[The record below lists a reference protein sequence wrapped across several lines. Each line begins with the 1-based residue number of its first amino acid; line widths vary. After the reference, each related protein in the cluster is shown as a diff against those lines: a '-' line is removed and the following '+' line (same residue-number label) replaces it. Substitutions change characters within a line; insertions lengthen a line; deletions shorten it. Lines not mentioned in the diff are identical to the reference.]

1 MENIILGAFA
11 LSVKNGGVAFNLE
24 GKAPDKGYMVSIVG
38 QEIVIPELDYIY
50 DNLEDYINERI
61 SLLNSMSNLYVG
73 VWHHKGHYYIDLS
86 ENILSKSDALKQ
98 GILRSQKAIWN
109 VTEGSEIALPSPQKC
124 GTEFQK
130 QTYLNLKVRELL

>member
-11 LSVKNGGVAFNLE
+11 LSVKNGGVNLNIE
-24 GKAPDKGYMVSIVG
+24 GKAPEKGYMVSVVG
-38 QEIVIPELDYIY
+38 QEIVIPELDYVY
-50 DNLEDYINERI
+50 ENLEDYINERI

-73 VWHHKGHYYIDLS
+73 VWYHKGHYYIDLS
-86 ENILSKSDALKQ
+86 ENILGKAEALKQ

>member
-11 LSVKNGGVAFNLE
+11 LSLKNGGVTFNLE
-24 GKAPDKGYMVSIVG
+24 GKAPEKGYMVSVVG
-38 QEIVIPELDYIY
+38 QEIVIPELDYVY
-50 DNLEDYINERI
+50 ENLEDYINERI

-86 ENILSKSDALKQ
+86 ENILNKADALKQ

-109 VTEGSEIALPSPQKC
+109 VSEGSEIALPSLQKC

>member
-11 LSVKNGGVAFNLE
+11 LSVKNGGVTFNLNGE
-24 GKAPDKGYMVSIVG
+24 APEKGYMVSIVG
-38 QEIVIPELDYIY
+38 QEIVIPELDYVY
-50 DNLEDYINERI
+50 ENLEDYINERI

-86 ENILSKSDALKQ
+86 ENILSKADALKQ

-109 VTEGSEIALPSPQKC
+109 VSEGSEIALPSPQKC

>member
-11 LSVKNGGVAFNLE
+11 LSLKNGGVTFNLE
-24 GKAPDKGYMVSIVG
+24 GKAPEKGYMVSIVG
-38 QEIVIPELDYIY
+38 QEVVIPELDYVY
-50 DNLEDYINERI
+50 ENLEDYINERI
-61 SLLNSMSNLYVG
+61 SLLTSMSNLYVG
-73 VWHHKGHYYIDLS
+73 VWYHKGNYYIDLS
-86 ENILSKSDALKQ
+86 ENILNKADALKQ

-109 VTEGSEIALPSPQKC
+109 VSEDSEIALPSPQKC

>member
-11 LSVKNGGVAFNLE
+11 LSLRNDGVTFNLE
-24 GKAPDKGYMVSIVG
+24 GKAPEKGYMVSVVG
-38 QEIVIPELDYIY
+38 QEIVIPELDYVY
-50 DNLEDYINERI
+50 ENLEDYINERM

-86 ENILSKSDALKQ
+86 ENILGKAEALKQ
-98 GILRSQKAIWN
+98 GILRSQKAIWDITAN
-109 VTEGSEIALPSPQKC
+109 EEIKLPAPQKS

>member
-11 LSVKNGGVAFNLE
+11 LSLKNGGVTFNLE
-24 GKAPDKGYMVSIVG
+24 GKAPEKGYMVSVVG
-38 QEIVIPELDYIY
+38 QEIVIPELDYVY
-50 DNLEDYINERI
+50 ENLEDYINERI
-61 SLLNSMSNLYVG
+61 SLLDSMSNLYVG

-86 ENILSKSDALKQ
+86 ENILGKAEALKQ
-98 GILRSQKAIWN
+98 GILRSQKAIWDI
-109 VTEGSEIALPSPQKC
+109 VAGEEIKLPSPQKS

>member
-11 LSVKNGGVAFNLE
+11 LSVKNGGVTFNLE
-24 GKAPDKGYMVSIVG
+24 GEAPEKGYMVSIVG
-38 QEIVIPELDYIY
+38 QEIVIPELDYVY
-50 DNLEDYINERI
+50 ENLEDYINERM

-86 ENILSKSDALKQ
+86 ENILSKADALKQ

-109 VTEGSEIALPSPQKC
+109 VSEGSEIALPSPQKC

-130 QTYLNLKVRELL
+130 QTYLNQKVRELL

>member
-11 LSVKNGGVAFNLE
+11 LSVKNGGVTFNLE
-24 GKAPDKGYMVSIVG
+24 GKAPKNGYMVSIVG
-38 QEIVIPELDYIY
+38 QEVVIPELDYVY
-50 DNLEDYINERI
+50 ENLEDYINERI
-61 SLLNSMSNLYVG
+61 SLLTSMSNLYVG
-73 VWHHKGHYYIDLS
+73 VWYHKGNYYIDLS
-86 ENILSKSDALKQ
+86 ENILNKADALKQ

-109 VTEGSEIALPSPQKC
+109 VSEDSEIALPSPQKC

>member
-1 MENIILGAFA
+1 MENMILGAFA
-11 LSVKNGGVAFNLE
+11 QSIQNGGITFNLE
-24 GKAPDKGYMVSIVG
+24 GKAPEKGYMVSVVG
-38 QEIVIPELDYIY
+38 QEIVIPELDYVY
-50 DNLEDYINERI
+50 ENLEDYINERM

-86 ENILSKSDALKQ
+86 ENILSKADALKQ
-98 GILRSQKAIWN
+98 GILRSQKAIWDI
-109 VTEGSEIALPSPQKC
+109 TADEEIKLPAPQKC

>member
-1 MENIILGAFA
+1 MENMILGAFVQ
-11 LSVKNGGVAFNLE
+11 SVQIGGITFNLE
-24 GKAPDKGYMVSIVG
+24 GKSPEKGYMVSIVG

-50 DNLEDYINERI
+50 DDLENYINERM

-86 ENILSKSDALKQ
+86 ENILSKADALKQ

-109 VTEGSEIALPSPQKC
+109 VSEGSEIALPSPQLS

>member
-11 LSVKNGGVAFNLE
+11 LSVKNGGVTFNLN
-24 GKAPDKGYMVSIVG
+24 GKAPEKGYMVSIVG
-38 QEIVIPELDYIY
+38 QEVVIPELDYVY
-50 DNLEDYINERI
+50 ENLEDYINERI

-86 ENILSKSDALKQ
+86 ENIISKADALKQ
-98 GILRSQKAIWN
+98 GILRSQKAIWDN
-109 VTEGSEIALPSPQKC
+109 VAGEEIKLPSPLRS

>member
-11 LSVKNGGVAFNLE
+11 LSVKNGGVTFNLE
-24 GKAPDKGYMVSIVG
+24 GKAPEKGYMVSIVG
-38 QEIVIPELDYIY
+38 QEIVIPELDYVY
-50 DNLEDYINERI
+50 ENLEDYINERM

-86 ENILSKSDALKQ
+86 ENILGKAEALKQ
-98 GILRSQKAIWN
+98 GILRSQKAIWDI
-109 VTEGSEIALPSPQKC
+109 VAGEEIKLPSPQKS

-130 QTYLNLKVRELL
+130 QTYVNLKVRELL

>member
-11 LSVKNGGVAFNLE
+11 LSVKNGGVTFNLE
-24 GKAPDKGYMVSIVG
+24 GKAPEKGYMVSIVG
-38 QEIVIPELDYIY
+38 QEIVIPELDYVY
-50 DNLEDYINERI
+50 ENLEDYINERM

-86 ENILSKSDALKQ
+86 ENILSKADALKQ
-98 GILRSQKAIWN
+98 GILRSQKAIWDI
-109 VTEGSEIALPSPQKC
+109 VAGDEIKLPSPQKC

-130 QTYLNLKVRELL
+130 QTYLNQKVRELL

>member
-1 MENIILGAFA
+1 MEKIILGAFA
-11 LSVKNGGVAFNLE
+11 LSVKNGGVTFNLE
-24 GKAPDKGYMVSIVG
+24 GKAPEKGYMVSIVG
-38 QEIVIPELDYIY
+38 QEIVIPELDYVY
-50 DNLEDYINERI
+50 ENLEDYINERI

-73 VWHHKGHYYIDLS
+73 VWYHKGHYYIDLS
-86 ENILSKSDALKQ
+86 ENILGKAEALKQ

-130 QTYLNLKVRELL
+130 QTYVNLKVRELL

>member
-11 LSVKNGGVAFNLE
+11 LSLKNGGVTFNLE
-24 GKAPDKGYMVSIVG
+24 GKAPEKGYMVSVVG
-38 QEIVIPELDYIY
+38 QEIVIPELDYVY
-50 DNLEDYINERI
+50 ENLEDYINERM

-73 VWHHKGHYYIDLS
+73 VWHHKGNYYIDLS
-86 ENILSKSDALKQ
+86 ENILSKADALKQ
-98 GILRSQKAIWN
+98 GILRSQKAIWDITAN
-109 VTEGSEIALPSPQKC
+109 EEIKLPAPQMC

>member
-11 LSVKNGGVAFNLE
+11 LSVKNGGVTFNLE
-24 GKAPDKGYMVSIVG
+24 GKAPEKGYMVSIVG
-38 QEIVIPELDYIY
+38 QEIVIPETQYSSDILDGYVN
-50 DNLEDYINERI
+50 DKMAV
-61 SLLNSMSNLYVG
+61 LNSMSNLYVG
-73 VWHHKGHYYIDLS
+73 VWYHKGNYYIDLS
-86 ENILSKSDALKQ
+86 ENILNKADALKQ

-109 VTEGSEIALPSPQKC
+109 VTEGREIALPSPQKC

>member
-1 MENIILGAFA
+1 MEERIFTAFL
-11 LSVKNGGVAFNLE
+11 LSIKDGGITFNLN
-24 GKAPDKGYMVSIVG
+24 GKAPEKGYMVSIVG

-86 ENILSKSDALKQ
+86 ENILSKADALKQ

-109 VTEGSEIALPSPQKC
+109 VSEGSEIALPSPQKC

>member
-11 LSVKNGGVAFNLE
+11 QSVQNGGITFNLE
-24 GKAPDKGYMVSIVG
+24 GKAPEKGYMVSIVG
-38 QEIVIPELDYIY
+38 QEVVIPELDYVY
-50 DNLEDYINERI
+50 ENLEDYINERI

-86 ENILSKSDALKQ
+86 ENILSKAEALKQ
-98 GILRSQKAIWN
+98 GILRSQKAIWDIS
-109 VTEGSEIALPSPQKC
+109 EGSEIGLPSPQKC